1 MNWSDEEFG
10 FETRAIHAG
19 QAPDPTTGAVV
30 TPLYL
35 TSTYEHTEPGVFK
48 GYDYSRAGNPTRSAY
63 ENCVANLEGGRF
75 GFALASG
82 CLGTTTAM
90 HLLSQGDHVVAC
102 DDMYGGTYRLFE
114 DVFRQHGLDFS
125 YVDLSDASALKGA
138 LKKNT
143 KMVWIET
150 PTNPLMKLIDIAAV
164 AEIAHGA
171 GAWLMVDNT
180 FLSPVFQRPLELGAD
195 LVLHSTTKYINGH
208 SDLIGGVVVTDNE
221 DLAERFDFLNKSMG
235 GIQSAF
241 DTYLCLRSLKTLA
254 VRMRAH
260 ESNAMAVAHFLESH
274 PKVEWVSYPGLPSH
288 PQNAL
293 ACRQSSGHGGML
305 SISLHGGLDAARR
318 VMGAVRVFTLAESLG
333 GVESLIEHPGL
344 MTHAS
349 LTPEKQAEV
358 GITPGLLRLSIG
370 IESEADLIRDLET
383 ALAAA

>member
-1 MNWSDEEFG
+1 MDWSDEEFG

-125 YVDLSDASALKGA
+125 YVDLSDASALEGA

-164 AEIAHGA
+164 AEITHQA

-180 FLSPVFQRPLELGAD
+180 FMSPVFQRPLELGAD

-208 SDLIGGVVVTDNE
+208 SDLIGGVLVTDDDE
-221 DLAERFDFLNKSMG
+221 LAERIDFLNKSMG

-260 ESNAMAVAHFLESH
+260 ESNAMAVARVLEAH

-288 PQNAL
+288 PQHAL

-318 VMGAVRVFTLAESLG
+318 VMGAVKVFTLAESLG

-349 LTPEKQAEV
+349 LPPEKQAEV

-370 IESEADLIRDLET
+370 IESEADLIRDLEM

>member
-19 QAPDPTTGAVV
+19 QSPDPTTGAVV

-150 PTNPLMKLIDIAAV
+150 PTNPLMKLIDISAV

-180 FLSPVFQRPLELGAD
+180 FMSPVFQRPLELGAD

-208 SDLIGGVVVTDNE
+208 SDLIGGVVVTDDE
-221 DLAERFDFLNKSMG
+221 ELAERVDFLNKSMG

-260 ESNAMAVAHFLESH
+260 ESNAMAVAQYLEAH

-288 PQNAL
+288 PQHAL

-305 SISLHGGLDAARR
+305 SISLQGGLDAARR
-318 VMGAVRVFTLAESLG
+318 VMSAVKVFTLAESLG

-349 LTPEKQAEV
+349 LSPEKQAEV